1 MELLIKSYPI
11 LALSASSVEIII
23 QLSHKFP
30 FIRHSYKKFHFAF
43 FEHAIY
49 ILPLYWVSLP
59 YLDEKENVS
68 TTNTGI

>member
-30 FIRHSYKKFHFAF
+30 FIRHSYKKFHFALF
-43 FEHAIY
+43 F
-49 ILPLYWVSLP
+49 LTCNV
-59 YLDEKENVS
+59 YLTLVLGES
-68 TTNTGI
+68 SISG